1 MGIKKIKTKQPK
13 EAGAGNSRSQVVKL
27 RPGKPRTPWF
37 SKLPLVKVY
46 YARTTQFIGEVVSE
60 LKKVTW
66 PNRKETLGTTG
77 VTLLLVIVIAI
88 YLGLV
93 DYALSHLVQVLIH

>member
-1 MGIKKIKTKQPK
+1 MKKIKNKQPK
-13 EAGAGNSRSQVVKL
+13 EVGAGGSGKLVKMK
-27 RPGKPRTPWF
+27 PGKPRAPRF
-37 SKLPLVKVY
+37 SLPPIKVY
-46 YARTTQFIGEVVSE
+46 IDKTRVFLGEVVTE
-60 LKKVTW
+60 LKLTTW

-77 VTLLLVIVIAI
+77 VTLILVIVIAI